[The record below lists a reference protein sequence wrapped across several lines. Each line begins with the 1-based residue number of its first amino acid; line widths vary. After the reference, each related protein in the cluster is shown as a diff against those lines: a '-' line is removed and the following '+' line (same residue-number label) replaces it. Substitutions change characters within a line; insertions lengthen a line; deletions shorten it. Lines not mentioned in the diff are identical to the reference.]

1 MKTIFSW
8 RPEKA
13 IFPRPALKKFKL
25 FVREAVRLTRC
36 GITGELSVTFVS
48 AKEMEKANEEL
59 VGHTGL
65 TDVIC
70 FDYREAA
77 MPGLPEEEAI
87 WENEDGESEAQV
99 DLIVCPAAALLQADK
114 RNIPYAKELA
124 LYVVHGLLH
133 AAGNDDLK
141 PALKRKMRRRE
152 KQTMDELEKIFD
164 LQELFPEPVRGEAR
178 KSV

>member
-8 RPEKA
+8 RPEKE

-25 FVREAVRLTRC
+25 FAEEAVRLTRC

-77 MPGLPEEEAI
+77 MPGIPEENTV
-87 WENEDGESEAQV
+87 WEDEESESDAQV

-133 AAGNDDLK
+133 AAGNDDLV

-164 LQELFPEPVRGEAR
+164 LQEIFPEPVRRKAR
-178 KSV
+178 KNV

>member
-1 MKTIFSW
+1 
-8 RPEKA
+8 
-13 IFPRPALKKFKL
+13 
-25 FVREAVRLTRC
+25 
-36 GITGELSVTFVS
+36 
-48 AKEMEKANEEL
+48 MEKANQQL

-77 MPGLPEEEAI
+77 MPGIPEENTV
-87 WENEDGESEAQV
+87 WEDEESDAQV

-133 AAGNDDLK
+133 AAGNDDLV

-164 LQELFPEPVRGEAR
+164 LQEIFPEPVRGEAR
-178 KSV
+178 NKI

>member
-1 MKTIFSW
+1 
-8 RPEKA
+8 
-13 IFPRPALKKFKL
+13 
-25 FVREAVRLTRC
+25 
-36 GITGELSVTFVS
+36 
-48 AKEMEKANEEL
+48 MEKANEEL
-59 VGHTGL
+59 VGHKGL

-77 MPGLPEEEAI
+77 MPGIPEEDTV
-87 WENEDGESEAQV
+87 WENEEGKSDAQV
-99 DLIVCPAAALLQADK
+99 DLIICPAAALLQADK
-114 RNIPYAKELA
+114 RHIPYAKELA

-133 AAGNDDLK
+133 AAGNDDLI

-164 LQELFPEPVRGEAR
+164 LQEVFPEPVRGEAR